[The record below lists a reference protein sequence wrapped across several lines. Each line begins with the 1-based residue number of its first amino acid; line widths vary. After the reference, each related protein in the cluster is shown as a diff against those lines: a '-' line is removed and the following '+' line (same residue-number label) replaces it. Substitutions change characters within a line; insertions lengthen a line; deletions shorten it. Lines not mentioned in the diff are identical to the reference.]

1 MIPALP
7 RRHKSAAAGRI
18 CGLTQVSA
26 SQDLRSRLHPGSSG
40 VYYNRLVAPTSR
52 LCLRVP
58 AELQHIDHKLETK
71 VGYMKT
77 FSLDEAQSL
86 LPILE
91 SLLRRAIDAK
101 ASAGLVEVE
110 LQMLSR
116 NIFLSGGML
125 VDVAA
130 VGRKRVAQRASVQ
143 QAQDAIQE
151 IDSIGVQVKDLDKG
165 LLDFPYQAGEQIV
178 LLCWQLGEAKIDY
191 WHTVEAGFQGRQPL
205 DERFIKAR
213 PERPN

>member
-1 MIPALP
+1 
-7 RRHKSAAAGRI
+7 
-18 CGLTQVSA
+18 
-26 SQDLRSRLHPGSSG
+26 
-40 VYYNRLVAPTSR
+40 
-52 LCLRVP
+52 
-58 AELQHIDHKLETK
+58 
-71 VGYMKT
+71 MKT

-91 SLLRRAIDAK
+91 SLLRRAIEGK
-101 ASAGLVEVE
+101 ASAGLVEAE
-110 LQMLSR
+110 LQMLSQ

-130 VGRKRVAQRASVQ
+130 VARKRMATSVQ

-165 LLDFPYQAGEQIV
+165 LLDFPCQIGEQIV

-205 DERFIKAR
+205 DERFQKSR

>member
-1 MIPALP
+1 MFE
-7 RRHKSAAAGRI
+7 G
-18 CGLTQVSA
+18 GLGCK
-26 SQDLRSRLHPGSSG
+26 SRLF
-40 VYYNRLVAPTSR
+40 R
-52 LCLRVP
+52 
-58 AELQHIDHKLETK
+58 
-71 VGYMKT
+71 MKT

-101 ASAGLVEVE
+101 ASAGQVEAE
-110 LQMLSR
+110 LQMLSQ

-125 VDVAA
+125 VDVASVA
-130 VGRKRVAQRASVQ
+130 RKRVAQRAAVQ

-165 LLDFPYQAGEQIV
+165 LLDFPCQIGEQVV
-178 LLCWQLGEAKIDY
+178 LLCWMLGETKIDF

-205 DERFIKAR
+205 DERFQKSR

>member
-1 MIPALP
+1 
-7 RRHKSAAAGRI
+7 
-18 CGLTQVSA
+18 
-26 SQDLRSRLHPGSSG
+26 
-40 VYYNRLVAPTSR
+40 
-52 LCLRVP
+52 
-58 AELQHIDHKLETK
+58 
-71 VGYMKT
+71 MKT

-101 ASAGLVEVE
+101 ESAGLVEVE
-110 LQMLSR
+110 LQLLSR

-130 VGRKRVAQRASVQ
+130 VARKRVAQRASIQ

-191 WHTVEAGFQGRQPL
+191 WHTVEAGFEGRQPL
-205 DERFIKAR
+205 DERFIKTR

>member
-1 MIPALP
+1 
-7 RRHKSAAAGRI
+7 
-18 CGLTQVSA
+18 
-26 SQDLRSRLHPGSSG
+26 
-40 VYYNRLVAPTSR
+40 
-52 LCLRVP
+52 
-58 AELQHIDHKLETK
+58 
-71 VGYMKT
+71 MKT

-101 ASAGLVEVE
+101 ASAGLVEAD
-110 LQMLSR
+110 LQMLSQ

-130 VGRKRVAQRASVQ
+130 VARKRMAQRAAVQ

-165 LLDFPYQAGEQIV
+165 LLDFPCQVGEQIV
-178 LLCWQLGEAKIDY
+178 LLCWQTGRSKNRLLAYRRSRIPGQTA
-191 WHTVEAGFQGRQPL
+191 AGRTFPQEPAGTTELRPL
-205 DERFIKAR
+205 SGALISRRFLRDAGKKLNQKQNPSVTSRFSHISQTRDMGHPQFAR
-213 PERPN
+213 NSLCSQLSY

>member
-1 MIPALP
+1 
-7 RRHKSAAAGRI
+7 
-18 CGLTQVSA
+18 
-26 SQDLRSRLHPGSSG
+26 
-40 VYYNRLVAPTSR
+40 
-52 LCLRVP
+52 
-58 AELQHIDHKLETK
+58 
-71 VGYMKT
+71 MKT

-91 SLLRRAIDAK
+91 SLLRRAMDAK
-101 ASAGLVEVE
+101 ASASLVEAE
-110 LQMLSR
+110 LQMLSQ

-125 VDVAA
+125 VDVGA
-130 VGRKRVAQRASVQ
+130 VAHKRMAQRTSVQ

-165 LLDFPYQAGEQIV
+165 LLDFPFQAGEQIV

-191 WHTVEAGFQGRQPL
+191 WHTIESGFQGRQPL
-205 DERFIKAR
+205 DERFQKTR

>member
-1 MIPALP
+1 
-7 RRHKSAAAGRI
+7 
-18 CGLTQVSA
+18 
-26 SQDLRSRLHPGSSG
+26 
-40 VYYNRLVAPTSR
+40 
-52 LCLRVP
+52 
-58 AELQHIDHKLETK
+58 
-71 VGYMKT
+71 MKT

-101 ASAGLVEVE
+101 ASAGQVEAE
-110 LQMLSR
+110 LQLLSQ
-116 NIFLSGGML
+116 NIFLAGGML

-130 VGRKRVAQRASVQ
+130 VARKRMVQRTAVQ

-165 LLDFPYQAGEQIV
+165 LLDFPFQVGEQIV

-205 DERFIKAR
+205 DERFLKTR

>member
-1 MIPALP
+1 M
-7 RRHKSAAAGRI
+7 
-18 CGLTQVSA
+18 
-26 SQDLRSRLHPGSSG
+26 
-40 VYYNRLVAPTSR
+40 
-52 LCLRVP
+52 
-58 AELQHIDHKLETK
+58 
-71 VGYMKT
+71 MKT

-101 ASAGLVEVE
+101 ASAGQVEAE
-110 LQMLSR
+110 LQLLSQ
-116 NIFLSGGML
+116 NIFLAGGML

-130 VGRKRVAQRASVQ
+130 VARKRMVQRTAVQ

-165 LLDFPYQAGEQIV
+165 LLDFPFQVGEQIV
-178 LLCWQLGEAKIDY
+178 LLCWQLGEARIDY

-205 DERFIKAR
+205 DERFLKTR

>member
-1 MIPALP
+1 
-7 RRHKSAAAGRI
+7 
-18 CGLTQVSA
+18 
-26 SQDLRSRLHPGSSG
+26 
-40 VYYNRLVAPTSR
+40 
-52 LCLRVP
+52 
-58 AELQHIDHKLETK
+58 
-71 VGYMKT
+71 MKT

-91 SLLRRAIDAK
+91 SLLRRASDAK
-101 ASAGLVEVE
+101 ASAGQVEAE
-110 LQMLSR
+110 LQLLSQ
-116 NIFLSGGML
+116 NIFLAGGML

-130 VGRKRVAQRASVQ
+130 VARRRMGQRTAVQ

-165 LLDFPYQAGEQIV
+165 LLDFPFQVGEQIV
-178 LLCWQLGEAKIDY
+178 LLCWQLGETKIDY

-205 DERFIKAR
+205 DERFLKSR

>member
-1 MIPALP
+1 MRGAMP
-7 RRHKSAAAGRI
+7 
-18 CGLTQVSA
+18 GLIY
-26 SQDLRSRLHPGSSG
+26 DR
-40 VYYNRLVAPTSR
+40 
-52 LCLRVP
+52 
-58 AELQHIDHKLETK
+58 KTK
-71 VGYMKT
+71 VGCMKT

-101 ASAGLVEVE
+101 AAAAAVETE
-110 LQMLSR
+110 MQLLSQ

-130 VGRKRVAQRASVQ
+130 IARKRMAQRAAVQ

-151 IDSIGVQVKDLDKG
+151 IDSIGVQVKDLEKG
-165 LLDFPYQAGEQIV
+165 LLDFPCQIGDQVV
-178 LLCWQLGEAKIDY
+178 LLCWMLGEPKIDF

-205 DERFIKAR
+205 DDRFQKTR

>member
-1 MIPALP
+1 
-7 RRHKSAAAGRI
+7 
-18 CGLTQVSA
+18 
-26 SQDLRSRLHPGSSG
+26 
-40 VYYNRLVAPTSR
+40 
-52 LCLRVP
+52 
-58 AELQHIDHKLETK
+58 
-71 VGYMKT
+71 MKT

-101 ASAGLVEVE
+101 ASAGLVEVD

-130 VGRKRVAQRASVQ
+130 VARKRVAQRASIQ

-165 LLDFPYQAGEQIV
+165 LLDFPCQVGEQIV
-178 LLCWQLGEAKIDY
+178 LLCWMLGETKIDF

-205 DERFIKAR
+205 DERFIKTR

>member
-1 MIPALP
+1 
-7 RRHKSAAAGRI
+7 
-18 CGLTQVSA
+18 
-26 SQDLRSRLHPGSSG
+26 
-40 VYYNRLVAPTSR
+40 
-52 LCLRVP
+52 
-58 AELQHIDHKLETK
+58 
-71 VGYMKT
+71 MKT
-77 FSLDEAQSL
+77 FTLDEAQSL

-101 ASAGLVEVE
+101 ASAGLAEAE
-110 LQMLSR
+110 LQMLSQ
-116 NIFLSGGML
+116 NIFLAGGML
-125 VDVAA
+125 IDVAA
-130 VGRKRVAQRASVQ
+130 VARKRMGQRTAVQ

-165 LLDFPYQAGEQIV
+165 LLDFPFQTGEQIV

-205 DERFIKAR
+205 DERFQKSR